1 MPTLKSFA
9 RLTTLLTLLTLAI
22 PTPAQTQSCDVV
34 VYGGTSAGVA
44 AAVQA
49 ARMGKR
55 VVLIEP
61 SAHLGGLS
69 SGGLGWTDLG
79 NPNVVGGISRE
90 FYHRLFL
97 HYQQDSAWKHAK
109 KESFGQAGGQGVKA
123 MDTDRQLMWT
133 FEPSV
138 AEKVFN
144 DLVKEANVPV
154 LYRERLRIA
163 ETQLAGAPQAPVNR
177 ASGVTRQGNRIT
189 SITLESGKVI
199 SAKSFIDA
207 SYEGDLLAAAGVK
220 YTLGREAN
228 SQYGETINGIQAKRA
243 TKNQLPKGID
253 PYKTKGDPKS
263 GLLPGINPDPGG
275 PDGSADNK
283 LQAYCYRMCLTDVP
297 ANRVM
302 IEKPANYNEADY
314 ELLFRAIEVGQKDRF
329 FKTDLMPNRKTDSNN
344 DSGISTDYIGMNYNY
359 PEADYA
365 TRDQINKAHED
376 WQRGLV
382 WTLQNHP
389 RVPKAIRD
397 RYAKWGLPKD
407 EFTDN
412 GHWATQ
418 LYVRESRRMVGDF
431 VQTEKNLRDDSTV
444 DRSIGMGAYTMDSH
458 NTQRY
463 VDENGHVRNE
473 GDVQIGVP
481 RPYRIDYRAIV
492 PKQAECEN
500 LLVPVCL
507 SATHIAFGSIR
518 MEPVFMILGQS
529 AATAACLAI
538 DANIPVQQLPYDQLS
553 QRLTADKQILSY
565 TPPAKR

>member
-1 MPTLKSFA
+1 LLNRPRPIRPTRRRA
-9 RLTTLLTLLTLAI
+9 IVAALLAVAAVAC
-22 PTPAQTQSCDVV
+22 PAPAQQPATYDVV

-49 ARMGKR
+49 ARMGKK

-61 SAHLGGLS
+61 TAHLGGLS
-69 SGGLGWTDLG
+69 SGGLGFTDLG

-90 FYHRLFL
+90 FYHRLYL
-97 HYQQDSAWKHAK
+97 HYQQDAAWNHQAK
-109 KESFGQAGGQGVKA
+109 ASFEKTGGQGVRA
-123 MDTDRQLMWT
+123 MDAERQLMWT

-138 AEKVFN
+138 AEKVFD

-154 LYRERLRIA
+154 VRKARLD
-163 ETQLAGAPQAPVNR
+163 LKN
-177 ASGVTRQGNRIT
+177 GVTKSGARIE
-189 SITLESGKVI
+189 SIRTEDGKTYA
-199 SAKSFIDA
+199 AKAFIDA
-207 SYEGDLLAAAGVK
+207 TYEGDLMAKAGVK

-228 SQYGETINGIQAKRA
+228 SQYGETINGIQAKRS
-243 TKNQLPKGID
+243 TKNQLPTGID

-263 GLLPGINPDPGG
+263 GLLPGVNPDPGG
-275 PDGSADNK
+275 ADGSADAK

-302 IEKPANYNEADY
+302 IEKPANYNEVDY
-314 ELLFRAIEVGQKDRF
+314 EILFRACEVGQKDAF
-329 FKTDLMPNRKTDSNN
+329 FKVDLMPNRKTDSNN
-344 DSGISTDYIGMNYNY
+344 ASGISTDFIGQNYNY

-365 TRDQINKAHED
+365 TRDQINKAHEN

-382 WTLQNHP
+382 WTVQNHP
-389 RVPKAIRD
+389 RIPKAVRD

-418 LYVRESRRMVGDF
+418 LYIREARRMVGDF
-431 VQTEKNLRDDSTV
+431 VQTEKNLRDDHTIEQ
-444 DRSIGMGAYTMDSH
+444 SIGMGSYNMDSH
-458 NTQRY
+458 NAQRY
-463 VDENGHVRNE
+463 VDESGHVRNE

-492 PKQAECEN
+492 PRQAECEN

-529 AATAACLAI
+529 AATAACIAA
-538 DANIPVQQLPYDQLS
+538 DEGTSVQRVSYDKLRE
-553 QRLTADKQILSY
+553 RLEADKQVLSY
-565 TPPAKR
+565 APSQKREK